1 MSTFVKT
8 PIDKQNNL
16 YRIENAVDPNLIE
29 NFNNEDVSL
38 YPVEESP
45 GHQRWPRKKIIP
57 YEGSTLSE
65 IKRQLTKNAKCDDV
79 VFWLDSEGFTMGP
92 HIDNK
97 NVKVAMQIY
106 IGNANSDLGT
116 VFYHVDNSDVI
127 MITKPDGSRDW
138 FLKRTTELETRY
150 NFKYIPNTGYY
161 CVNGKLQA
169 HGLEKTVGPNDFRVS
184 AYCYFY

>member
-8 PIDKQNNL
+8 PIDEQNNL
-16 YRIENAVDPNLIE
+16 YRIDNAVDPKLIKK
-29 NFNNEDVSL
+29 FNSEDFSL
-38 YPVEESP
+38 YELDISP
-45 GHQRWPRKKIIP
+45 GHEPWPRKQIIP
-57 YEGSTLSE
+57 HEGSTLSE
-65 IKRQLTKNAKCDDV
+65 IRRQLIKNAKCNDV
-79 VFWLDSEGFTMGP
+79 MFWLDSEGFNMGP

-106 IGNANSDLGT
+106 IGNANPDLGT
-116 VFYHVDNSDVI
+116 VFYHVNDSDVM

-169 HGLEKTVGPNDFRVS
+169 HGLEETVGPNDFRVS